1 MINKSNY
8 LQNFIL
14 FFIVNFLLQ
23 STHSF
28 KLNWNKDGP
37 YLNRL
42 DNENIIKSNNKNQL
56 SYKLF
61 NGLDT
66 NNQKYDQDDDDD
78 DLQILSDL
86 KNGLKI
92 SRKENYL
99 NQISQF
105 DEEFLTFLM
114 KLSDKLRL
122 NINNDEK
129 LEKEDDDAS
138 SSSNDEGLKFFKR
151 SRSAK
156 REKPLTAEEKK
167 KIEDAVTNNFIN
179 KLKNYYAITVRS
191 RFG

>member
-28 KLNWNKDGP
+28 KLNWNKDGL

-78 DLQILSDL
+78 DLKILSDL

-105 DEEFLTFLM
+105 DEEFLTFL
-114 KLSDKLRL
+114 RL
-122 NINNDEK
+122 NK
-129 LEKEDDDAS
+129 KE
-138 SSSNDEGLKFFKR
+138 
-151 SRSAK
+151 
-156 REKPLTAEEKK
+156 EEQEEA
-167 KIEDAVTNNFIN
+167 KIEKIF
-179 KLKNYYAITVRS
+179 
-191 RFG
+191 